1 MGTARHLQSTQQAL
15 PGECPGN
22 CVHQLRTPRSTSPH
36 MVSARRQYRSG
47 RSVHLEEEACLVEEE
62 EEEEETAA
70 MAVGEAVEAK
80 EAVGMLA
87 CVP

>member
-1 MGTARHLQSTQQAL
+1 
-15 PGECPGN
+15 
-22 CVHQLRTPRSTSPH
+22 

-47 RSVHLEEEACLVEEE
+47 RSVHLEEEGESVVEDLAVAAEVVAA
-62 EEEEETAA
+62 AA

>member
-1 MGTARHLQSTQQAL
+1 
-15 PGECPGN
+15 
-22 CVHQLRTPRSTSPH
+22 

-62 EEEEETAA
+62 EEEEETAT

-80 EAVGMLA
+80 EAVGKLA